1 MNANK
6 HIILYAE
13 DDLDDLDM
21 IRLAF
26 EKHDDIEIVHA
37 HDGNEAID
45 YLNNIGKDHR
55 LPCLI
60 ILDIN
65 MPGMDGRQTLLHIKE
80 SDTFKHVPV
89 VMFTTSNS
97 PMDIEFAR
105 KHGAD
110 FVTKP
115 LRFDEIEN
123 LAIQFTDRCRFEINN
138 RQP

>member
-1 MNANK
+1 MKATK
-6 HIILYAE
+6 LTILYAE

-21 IRLAF
+21 VKLAF
-26 EKHDDIEIVHA
+26 ETKEDIEIIHA
-37 HDGNEAID
+37 NDGNEALA
-45 YLNNIGKDHR
+45 YLDGLADGH

-65 MPGMDGRQTLLHIKE
+65 MPGMDGRQTLIQLKQHETYKNI
-80 SDTFKHVPV
+80 PV

-97 PMDIEFAR
+97 PTDIEFAR
-105 KHGAD
+105 KYGAD

-123 LAIQFTDRCRFEINN
+123 LVTVFADRCKVEISS
-138 RQP
+138 RTT

>member
-1 MNANK
+1 MTASK
-6 HIILYAE
+6 QTILYAE

-21 IRLAF
+21 VRLAF
-26 EKHDDIEIVHA
+26 EKHDEIEIIHA
-37 HDGNEAID
+37 NDGNQA
-45 YLNNIGKDHR
+45 LSRLHTMLATKS

-65 MPGMDGRQTLLHIKE
+65 MPGMDGRQTLMQIKAME
-80 SDTFKHVPV
+80 AFQQIPV

-97 PMDIEFAR
+97 PMDMEFAK

-115 LRFDEIEN
+115 LRFEEIEN
-123 LAIQFTDRCRFEINN
+123 LAADFTRRCNFESNT
-138 RQP
+138 RL

>member
-1 MNANK
+1 MKATK
-6 HIILYAE
+6 LTILYAE

-21 IRLAF
+21 VKLAF
-26 EKHDDIEIVHA
+26 ETKEDIEIIHA
-37 HDGNEAID
+37 NDGNEALA
-45 YLNNIGKDHR
+45 YLAGLDDGQ

-65 MPGMDGRQTLLHIKE
+65 MPGMDGRQTLIQLKQHETYKNI
-80 SDTFKHVPV
+80 PV

-97 PMDIEFAR
+97 PTDIEFAR
-105 KHGAD
+105 KYGAD

-123 LAIQFTDRCRFEINN
+123 LVTVFADRCKVEISSRNA
-138 RQP
+138 

>member
-1 MNANK
+1 MKATK
-6 HIILYAE
+6 LTILYAE

-21 IRLAF
+21 VKLAF
-26 EKHDDIEIVHA
+26 ESKEDIEIIHA
-37 HDGNEAID
+37 NDGNEALA
-45 YLNNIGKDHR
+45 YLDGLANGQ

-65 MPGMDGRQTLLHIKE
+65 MPGMDGRQTLIQLKQH
-80 SDTFKHVPV
+80 DTYKNIPV

-97 PMDIEFAR
+97 PTDIEFAR
-105 KHGAD
+105 KYGAD

-123 LAIQFTDRCRFEINN
+123 LVTVFADRCKVEISS
-138 RQP
+138 RTS

>member
-1 MNANK
+1 MSATK
-6 HIILYAE
+6 HTILYAE

-21 IRLAF
+21 VKLAF
-26 EKHDDIEIVHA
+26 EKQDDIEIVHA
-37 HDGNEAID
+37 HDGNEALA
-45 YLNNIGKDHR
+45 YLNNIGAGEP

-65 MPGMDGRQTLLHIKE
+65 MPGMDGRQTLSHLKQNE
-80 SDTFKHVPV
+80 TFKNIPV

-97 PMDIEFAR
+97 PMDIEFAKR
-105 KHGAD
+105 HGAD

-123 LAIQFTDRCRFEINN
+123 LAVLFTDRCRFTNDG
-138 RQP
+138 RQ